1 MAAPASFYWHDY
13 ETFGRDAALDRAV
26 QFAGIRTDA
35 DLNEIGEPLDILCR
49 LPEDYL
55 PHAGALMVHGITP
68 QRANAEGLP
77 EPRFMARIHA
87 ELAKPGTCGVG
98 YNTLRFDDEFTRFSL
113 YRNFYD
119 PYEREYRNGN
129 SRWDLIDV
137 MRLARLLRPEGL
149 RWPDLDGKPSF
160 KLEQLAAAN
169 GLLHEKAHD
178 ALSDVRATIALA
190 RLLRSAQPKLFEW
203 ALKAR
208 EKAWVLQQLPLRE
221 PKPVLHVSSR
231 FPAEQ
236 GCAALVLPLA
246 MHPDNRSSVIV
257 CNLTLDPSP
266 LIELDAARIRE
277 LLYTRSEDLPP
288 GMARIPLKEIKAN
301 KCPMIAPAAL
311 LTPAIAERVGID
323 LATCQRNAERLLAA
337 PGLPATLREV
347 YAIPRE
353 PGEPRDPEAALY
365 EGFLD
370 DRDKALFP
378 AIRAAGEQE
387 LREHRFLF
395 RDQRLTTLLFRYRAR
410 HFPGSLSAEE
420 RVEWQEHVARRR
432 HGPAR
437 HGLLDYAGF
446 TAAIEEARSKHT
458 GDAARVQLLDE
469 LAAWGEQTCGRSLT
483 GDTTDAR

>member
-1 MAAPASFYWHDY
+1 VAAPTSFYWHDY

-35 DLNEIGEPLDILCR
+35 ELNEIGEPLDILCQQ
-49 LPEDYL
+49 PEDYL

-87 ELAKPGTCGVG
+87 ELATPGTCGVG

-119 PYEREYRNGN
+119 PYEREFRNGN

-137 MRLARLLRPEGL
+137 MRLARLLRPEGI
-149 RWPDLDGKPSF
+149 RWPDLEGKPSF

-190 RLLRSAQPKLFEW
+190 RLLRAAQPKLFEW
-203 ALKAR
+203 ALNAR
-208 EKAWVLQQLPLRE
+208 DKAWVLQQLPVRD

-236 GCAALVLPLA
+236 GCGALVLPIA
-246 MHPDNRSSVIV
+246 MHPVNRNSVIV

-266 LIELDAARIRE
+266 LIELDAARISE
-277 LLYTRSEDLPP
+277 FMYTRTEDLPP
-288 GMARIPLKEIKAN
+288 GMGRIPLKEIKAN
-301 KCPMIAPAAL
+301 KCPMLAPATM

-323 LATCQRNAERLLAA
+323 LEACERNAARLLAA
-337 PGLPATLREV
+337 PGLPAKLREV

-353 PGEPRDPEAALY
+353 PGAQRDPEAALY

-378 AIRAAGEQE
+378 AVRAAGETE
-387 LREHRFLF
+387 LRERRFLF
-395 RDQRLTTLLFRYRAR
+395 RDPRLTTLFFRYRAR
-410 HFPGSLSAEE
+410 NFPGSLSAEE
-420 RVEWQEHVARRR
+420 RVEWQEHLEQRR
-432 HGPAR
+432 HGAPQ
-437 HGLLDYAGF
+437 HGVLDCLGF
-446 TAAIEEARSKHT
+446 MAAIEEARAKHA
-458 GDAARVQLLDE
+458 GDTARSRLLDE
-469 LAAWGEQTCGRSLT
+469 LAAWGAQTCGRSLT
-483 GDTTDAR
+483 GEAADAP